1 MKTMAKEHGYVV
13 LNQNPPGVW
22 SVDGSQSNGWRLLA
36 PTGLA
41 VSDTYFDFG
50 GMTHDYKT
58 LMFEGA
64 AVQDMLAPQV
74 TGGAAGDSM
83 VMVDLMST
91 SPLSDNDLQ
100 NFYIYGNFSINGKL
114 TFEQTIYAR
123 IRQFNVDVDN
133 AAWGSMVLLNENQI
147 GSLDPTASDR
157 VYCYRILAMGTPFT
171 GTRID
176 VFNARYLLQ
185 ANVKEEAEYQY
196 LMRLKRSYDLAQTD
210 RD

>member
-1 MKTMAKEHGYVV
+1 MKTMAKEHGFVV
-13 LNQNPPGVW
+13 FEQNPPGVW
-22 SVDGSQSNGWRLLA
+22 AVDGSQSNGWRTLA
-36 PTGLA
+36 VSGLA
-41 VSDTYFDFG
+41 VSEFYFDFG
-50 GMTHDYKT
+50 GITKDYKT
-58 LMFEGA
+58 LMFDGA

-74 TGGAAGDSM
+74 TGAAAGDSM

-91 SPLSDNDLQ
+91 SPLNDTELQ
-100 NFYIYGNFSINGKL
+100 NFYLYGNFSVNGAL

-123 IRQFNVDVDN
+123 VRQFNVDVDN
-133 AAWGSMVLLNENQI
+133 LAWGSMVLLSENQI
-147 GSLDPTASDR
+147 GSLEATASDR
-157 VYCYRILAMGTPFT
+157 VYCYRIIAMGTPFT

>member
-22 SVDGSQSNGWRLLA
+22 AVDGSQSNGWRLLA

-41 VSDTYFDFG
+41 VSDTYFDFAG
-50 GMTHDYKT
+50 LTKDYKT
-58 LMFEGA
+58 LMFDGA

-74 TGGAAGDSM
+74 TGGAAGDSL

-91 SPLSDNDLQ
+91 SPLTDNDLQ

-133 AAWGSMVLLNENQI
+133 LAWGSMVLLSENQI
-147 GSLDPTASDR
+147 GSLEATASDR
-157 VYCYRILAMGTPFT
+157 VYCYRIVAMGSNFD